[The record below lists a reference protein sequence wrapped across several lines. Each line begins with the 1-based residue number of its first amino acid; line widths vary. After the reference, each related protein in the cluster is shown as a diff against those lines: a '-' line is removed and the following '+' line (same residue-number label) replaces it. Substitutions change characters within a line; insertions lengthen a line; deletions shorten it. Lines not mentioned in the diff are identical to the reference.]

1 MLLNLQ
7 RSVLLESPSIVSQ
20 ASQARA
26 FEIQAMQKA
35 MNAVKYVH
43 TISCMIF
50 FYHSKLCRS
59 AASTRVWQSLPRHLR
74 RRAASHDVRRVPI
87 RLREKARREVCL

>member
-1 MLLNLQ
+1 MLLNSQ
-7 RSVLLESPSIVSQ
+7 RSVLLGGPSVVSQ

-35 MNAVKYVH
+35 MKAVKYVQ

-50 FYHSKLCRS
+50 SYHSTFCRS
-59 AASTRVWQSLPRHLR
+59 AASTRAWQSLPRHLR
-74 RRAASHDVRRVPI
+74 RRAASHDVRRVPM
-87 RLREKARREVCL
+87 RLREKARLEVCL